1 MMKGILA
8 LWTLEKEH
16 IDKAAKAVGINP
28 KRITEEDYED
38 IFKNFIR
45 ELRRER
51 GRWRT
56 LLEDV
61 IQIIMR

>member
-1 MMKGILA
+1 MNGLLVFWKLR
-8 LWTLEKEH
+8 KEH
-16 IDKAAKAVGINP
+16 IDAAATAVDLNP
-28 KRITEEDYED
+28 KRLTGEDYEQ
-38 IFKNFIR
+38 IMERFIY

-61 IQIIMR
+61 IEAVLR